1 MKFKRLLAS
10 ALLLSLMLVG
20 CTGDKEGADTDRETV
35 PEETTEDDLVYNIP
49 DDLKFPDT
57 PFRMLL
63 SGGAYMADKWENF
76 EDGKMDVLLKAT
88 YDRQVKTEEKFG
100 VDIEVLYSAG
110 IDTAD
115 DDVRMSVTSM
125 SDDYDFV
132 AACCNYVQQSI
143 YEGLYMPVSDLPYID
158 LDMPWWNKGYIESVS
173 LNVDEPYLLFGPI
186 NYNSVQRSVCTA
198 FNNDIL
204 ERVHGLTP
212 DDMYDMVL
220 DGEWTYDKFTE
231 LIKDTYVDENGNTV
245 HDIDDTYAFI
255 HCGYWQ
261 VDFMAFGAGLTFSER
276 DDNGYPV
283 LALNN
288 ERSIQLADKLL
299 AIFNN
304 KSEVYNAT
312 GGSGDGFNMFG
323 AGKTMFYIERFLA
336 LEKDVIRGSDVEY
349 GIIPVPKLDETVDN
363 YYSPVERLVQ
373 WGLVP
378 ITVQNPEMVS
388 AVLEFMAY
396 EGYKNVMP
404 AYYDIT
410 LKLKYTRGDDLDT
423 ASRMLDIITENQYT
437 DFLGANALGGL
448 EKIFTK
454 VVMSGQNTFAS
465 NYASLEQV
473 ALATIQQ
480 YIDALEG

>member
-20 CTGDKEGADTDRETV
+20 CTGGNNAADTDKAAT
-35 PEETTEDDLVYNIP
+35 PEETTADDLIYNIP
-49 DDLKFPDT
+49 DNLKFPDAS
-57 PFRMLL
+57 FRILL
-63 SGGAYMADKWENF
+63 SGGSYIADEWENF
-76 EDGKMDVLLKAT
+76 EDGKMDVLRKAT
-88 YDRQVKTEEKFG
+88 FDRQVKTEEKFG
-100 VDIEVLYSAG
+100 VNIELLYSE
-110 IDTAD
+110 IETAD

-125 SDDYDFV
+125 SDDYDFIV
-132 AACCNYVQQSI
+132 ACCSHIQPSV
-143 YEGLYMPVSDLPYID
+143 YEGLYMPVSDLTYID

-173 LNVDEPYLLFGPI
+173 LNINEPYLLFGPI

-198 FNNDIL
+198 FNNEIL

-212 DDMYDMVL
+212 DDMYNMVL

-388 AVLEFMAY
+388 AVLEYMAY
-396 EGYKNVMP
+396 DGYKNVMP